1 MWYNLRAQE
10 DFNLIPSETIIKFFS
25 QFKTHVIKK
34 GRTFLRAG
42 DTPRGVYFIKK
53 GYARIYSVSSGGKE
67 LTLVIYEPGEFF
79 PVVWTFTSRPSI
91 YYYEALSDLEIS
103 IAPRLQFVK
112 FTKENPDVF
121 DEVLKGVIERF
132 QTALRRMQYLTFGNV
147 SSRLASVLLIYAN
160 RYGIKK
166 ENGEIQIPIPFTH
179 NDIANIVGVAR
190 ETVSIE
196 IKKFLNNGIISHTG
210 KFLAVKNKSRLAKEA
225 NLL

>member
-1 MWYNLRAQE
+1 M
-10 DFNLIPSETIIKFFS
+10 IPSKKITKFFS
-25 QFKTHVIKK
+25 QFKTHTIRK

-67 LTLVIYEPGEFF
+67 LTLVIYESGEFF

-121 DEVLKGVIERF
+121 DEVLKGIIERF
-132 QTALRRMQYLTFGNV
+132 QIALRRMQYLTFGNAN
-147 SSRLASVLLIYAN
+147 SRLASILLIFME
-160 RYGIKK
+160 RFGVKK
-166 ENGEIQIPIPFTH
+166 ENGEVQIPIPFTH

-190 ETVSIE
+190 ETASVE
-196 IKKFLNNGIISHTG
+196 LKKLLDNGIISHTG
-210 KFLAVKNKSRLAKEA
+210 RFFIIKNKSRLTKEA